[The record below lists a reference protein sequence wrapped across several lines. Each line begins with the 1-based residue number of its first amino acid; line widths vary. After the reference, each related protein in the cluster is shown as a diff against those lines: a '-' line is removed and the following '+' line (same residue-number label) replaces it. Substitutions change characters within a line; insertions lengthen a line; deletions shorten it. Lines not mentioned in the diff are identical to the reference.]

1 MEATTRLMYT
11 WELIDEANK
20 LDDTNEMKPLILKSL
35 GVSQKY
41 NRPGGFFGARAMDRL
56 PITALMHRSNAQLM
70 LENLDNDEMKIKF
83 KTIYENYIVS

>member
-1 MEATTRLMYT
+1 MEATNRLMYT

-20 LDDTNEMKPLILKSL
+20 LDETNEMKPLILKSL

-41 NRPGGFFGARAMDRL
+41 NKPCGFFGARDTTRL
-56 PITALMHRSNAQLM
+56 PITAVCHRNNAQLM

-83 KTIYENYIVS
+83 KKIYENFVD